1 MIMALVEEIEKIV
14 NEQVDKRMNELSN
27 EIFFLK
33 PWLTMGPIKE
43 ILDKNSRWIID
54 NLCTKEFE
62 NKGLVKKVGGQ
73 WHFKNPEFVKYI
85 HDVWWKEV

>member
-14 NEQVDKRMNELSN
+14 NERVDKRVSELYD
-27 EIFFLK
+27 EIFYLK
-33 PWLTMGPIKE
+33 PWLTMEPLEE
-43 ILDKNSRWIID
+43 ILHKNSRWIIE
-54 NLCTKEFE
+54 NLCTKEFK
-62 NKGLVKKVGGQ
+62 NKGLVKKVGGK

>member
-14 NEQVDKRMNELSN
+14 NEQVDTRINELSD
-27 EIFFLK
+27 EIYFLK

-73 WHFKNPEFVKYI
+73 WHFKNPEFVIYI